1 MAGTPL
7 QFRQGEEGT
16 EGIRIF
22 SRKMGLSASKNRQMF
37 IEILLHMLA
46 HRGVKVSKGRL
57 SKFLIFVQEQ
67 CPWFP
72 EEGTVNL
79 ETWTKV
85 GNQLHLFYTLH
96 GPENVL
102 EDAFALRNMIRDVLD
117 PRHEAVRQPMG
128 EAAAVDGGPPP
139 SAQIIFSA
147 IDGKKEGDCAQ
158 PPEEGEDLQNA
169 AARHPSDAPPPLRK
183 PLKIYPSLSD
193 LRRSPLPPFSP
204 PRAQEFPTLPPK
216 HPRTLPEAEEDK
228 EFSETKELLKQTA

>member
-1 MAGTPL
+1 MPSTHL
-7 QFRQGEEGT
+7 QFRQDEEGT
-16 EGIRIF
+16 EVIRIF

-46 HRGVKVSKGRL
+46 HRGVKVTKGRL

-72 EEGTVNL
+72 EEGTINL

-128 EAAAVDGGPPP
+128 EAAAAGGGPPP
-139 SAQIIFSA
+139 SAQIMFSA
-147 IDGKKEGDCAQ
+147 IDEKKEGDCAQ
-158 PPEEGEDLQNA
+158 PPEEGADLPDA
-169 AARHPSDAPPPLRK
+169 AAGHLSEAPSPLRK

-193 LRRSPLPPFSP
+193 LRRSSLPPFAP
-204 PRAQEFPTLPPK
+204 PRAKEFPHFAPK
-216 HPRTLPEAEEDK
+216 A
-228 EFSETKELLKQTA
+228 SQNIA